1 MDWLYYD
8 NTTGEEMKQLEQSLT
23 EGSLGKKIFLFSLP
37 LMLSNLLQVLFNMA
51 DIAVVGKFA
60 GSNALG
66 SVGST
71 SILVTL
77 FTSFLIG
84 VGGGINVLVALHIGA
99 GNKKEA
105 KETIT
110 TAYVLCLCMGILLL
124 IVGIS
129 SARGILSLMNT
140 KPELIDGA
148 VLYLRIYFLGLP
160 AVGVYNCGNAV
171 LSAAGDTKKPLYF
184 LSIAGAINIAL
195 NLLLVIVFH
204 LDVAGVAIAS
214 IISQYISAIL
224 ITYAITH
231 GDNVYTISLRHQ
243 TLHAL
248 VLKDKLIAI
257 LKLGLPSG
265 LQNMVFMFANLFVQV
280 GVNSFSAT
288 MVAAN
293 SAAAN
298 ADGPVYEVMAAFYV
312 ACSSFMGQNL
322 GAKKKDRVLKSYFV
336 SLSYSFFIGLI
347 LGLTILFMGPDF
359 LLLFTS
365 DPAVIELGMYRLKI
379 MSVSYAFSAFMD
391 CTIAASRGLGK
402 TVVPTFIVI
411 MGSCVFR
418 VIWIYTIFAYFKT
431 IPSLYLLYIF
441 SWTITAAAEIIY
453 FQAIYRK
460 EMRGV

>member
-1 MDWLYYD
+1 
-8 NTTGEEMKQLEQSLT
+8 
-23 EGSLGKKIFLFSLP
+23 
-37 LMLSNLLQVLFNMA
+37 MLSNLLQVLFNMA

-160 AVGVYNCGNAV
+160 AVGVYNCGNAI

-184 LSIAGAINIAL
+184 LSIAGVVNVVL

-243 TLHAL
+243 TLRSL
-248 VLKDKLIAI
+248 VFKDKLTAI

-288 MVAAN
+288 MVTAN

-441 SWTITAAAEIIY
+441 SWTITATAEIIY

>member
-1 MDWLYYD
+1 
-8 NTTGEEMKQLEQSLT
+8 
-23 EGSLGKKIFLFSLP
+23 
-37 LMLSNLLQVLFNMA
+37 MLSNLLQVLFNMA

-124 IVGIS
+124 IIGIS

-160 AVGVYNCGNAV
+160 AVGVYNCGNAI
-171 LSAAGDTKKPLYF
+171 LSAAGDTRKPLYF
-184 LSIAGAINIAL
+184 LSIAGVVNVVL

-243 TLHAL
+243 TLRSL
-248 VLKDKLIAI
+248 VFKDKLIAI

-347 LGLTILFMGPDF
+347 LGLTILFMGPNF

-441 SWTITAAAEIIY
+441 SWTITATAEIIY

-460 EMRGV
+460 EMRGA